1 MRTLEFTV
9 ESQRIRKKVDCDFS
23 NLVAGSAGYLKAKF
37 YFSDE
42 WTNCKKAASFW
53 LGDEEHPIL
62 LDANDECVIPA
73 EALTGN
79 MFRVSVMGV
88 RGEYKITSKKT
99 KVRQEVQ

>member
-23 NLVAGSAGYLKAKF
+23 NLVAGSVGYLKAKF
-37 YFSDE
+37 YFSEE
-42 WTNCKKAASFW
+42 WDKCKKAASFW
-53 LGDEEHPIL
+53 VGDEEHPIL
-62 LDANDECVIPA
+62 LDSNDECVIPS
-73 EALTGN
+73 EALTDS

-88 RGEYKITSKKT
+88 RSDFKITSKKT